1 MKLYEKYLQYTKP
14 LKARAAEW
22 ICMEQKRRPQSTDKY
37 ITNQKNQQTK
47 QIAKLIKKKKKEEEV
62 KLNP

>member
-1 MKLYEKYLQYTKP
+1 
-14 LKARAAEW
+14 
-22 ICMEQKRRPQSTDKY
+22 MEQKRRPQSTDKY